1 METEDQNQEGEG
13 QQPDIEEQGTQIE
26 VPADPPAGGE
36 GGEPARQN
44 RKERRE
50 ERGRNMAAENRALQE
65 RIERTERERQADR
78 ESLAELRGRL
88 EAGEKLRDK
97 PTSDPDQDR
106 LTAIET
112 EMEDAVA
119 EMGKGLPGA
128 LKRWHAL
135 RREEGA
141 ILARQAAGTA
151 TKEAEERISRS
162 IPQRGDPRLDAIT
175 AEYPFLGA
183 GDARSLQI
191 KAIANGHVNRLILS
205 ERRDMENPDVRY
217 ATLREGAAL
226 AARDAGIQT
235 RRAPTDTERDR
246 FAGTRGGD
254 SGGSNGPVRVHLTAG
269 QMKMAEATFNSL
281 PAAEAHQKWWATIGS
296 KVPSK

>member
-1 METEDQNQEGEG
+1 METEETNEEEQGGE
-13 QQPDIEEQGTQIE
+13 QPAIEEQGTEIE
-26 VPADPPAGGE
+26 VKPDPPAGGE
-36 GGEPARQN
+36 GGETRPN

-50 ERGRNMAAENRALQE
+50 ERGRNMAAENRALME
-65 RIERTERERQADR
+65 RLERAERERQSDR
-78 ESLAELRGRL
+78 ETLAEMRGRI
-88 EAGEKLRDK
+88 EAGEKLREK
-97 PTSDPDQDR
+97 PISDPDQDR

-112 EMEDAVA
+112 EMEDAVS

-141 ILARQAAGTA
+141 ILARQAAGAA
-151 TKEAEERISRS
+151 TKEAEERISRT

-235 RRAPTDTERDR
+235 KRTPTDTERDR

-269 QMKMAEATFNSL
+269 QMKMAEATFGSL